1 MSHQLEAPFRT
12 AAHAEIFN
20 CPGMS
25 QRFTLDR
32 LSFEQVLWATSLIQQ
47 LNRQVRNG
55 HVPDQDDT
63 QPLSDPVGNGR
74 ASGQDDTQRLSDLVE
89 AQLAI
94 DTRTIDLRAAMNRVV
109 GLALKLS
116 RATGAATWLFTGH
129 EFVYCA
135 GARSGAND
143 ERLQLEALSKL
154 APIRPGVHSLPDL
167 REPSQWSPAYDAI
180 HYPGSVKSLLV
191 VPIYHGW
198 TTAGALAVFSVECN
212 TFTERDATNA
222 RLLSGLLTHALV
234 KAAEAELKQKVS
246 RERAA
251 MLQAIDPLIP
261 TLRKLAEEEKQE
273 SHKSPDRFPPL
284 FTEELLSDL
293 TTVQASGAIPQETG
307 DRVPGSSDSPSARRV
322 VRGRTEFRPRDCRM
336 LETGKGQM
344 RHVSDKSSLSADPAT
359 RRNPARESTCAS
371 APANKSA
378 LRVRVQAAAARIQ
391 KNSLLGTVAG
401 QHWAR
406 AAALVSACVSLVSE
420 RSRHVRL
427 SLRKAAKNI
436 LVDLWS
442 ALKCILDVLKL
453 TDFAHRQLSK
463 ARSWLST
470 AMERHLEGL
479 LSIATYQLRISISPR
494 LRLLLRVLPAAAV
507 VLLIVPVFVLLITT
521 AGHRSKVA
529 VATSATSGAVNLRVR
544 SGTSS
549 PDHTVTR
556 DLSDRT
562 RASEPSGLHQGSGPV
577 PAYQLSHMRVTD
589 PAILSALRNLSHYE
603 IVGLE
608 RQARYGDDSAA
619 LLLGMAYETGHL
631 VPQDCVKAGEW
642 VTKSANEGN
651 AAAQYNLGLRYRHG
665 DGEPLNLE
673 VAARW
678 LRKAAAQK
686 YSPAQLAV
694 EAVP

>member
-1 MSHQLEAPFRT
+1 MRCQLEAPFRT
-12 AAHAEIFN
+12 AAHAEILN
-20 CPGMS
+20 CPRMS
-25 QRFTLDR
+25 QRFALDR

-47 LNRQVRNG
+47 LNRQIRNG

-63 QPLSDPVGNGR
+63 QPLSDPLGNGR
-74 ASGQDDTQRLSDLVE
+74 ASDQDDTQRLSDLVE

-94 DTRTIDLRAAMNRVV
+94 DTRAIDLRAAMNRVV

-154 APIRPGVHSLPDL
+154 VSICDPGDHSLPDL
-167 REPSQWSPAYDAI
+167 REPGPWSPAYDAI

-191 VPIYHGW
+191 APIYHGW
-198 TTAGALAVFSVECN
+198 TTAGALAVFSAECN

-234 KAAEAELKQKVS
+234 KAAEAQLKQKVT

-261 TLRKLAEEEKQE
+261 TLRKLAEQEKQE
-273 SHKSPDRFPPL
+273 SHRSLDGLASL
-284 FTEELLSDL
+284 FTEELGSDL
-293 TTVQASGAIPQETG
+293 TTVQASGAISQETG
-307 DRVPGSSDSPSARRV
+307 GCTLESSGSPSALRV
-322 VRGRTEFRPRDCRM
+322 VRDRTEFKPRDCHM
-336 LETGKGQM
+336 PQTGKGQM
-344 RHVSDKSSLSADPAT
+344 RHVADNSLLSAYVPPGL
-359 RRNPARESTCAS
+359 NPARESTN
-371 APANKSA
+371 APAPA
-378 LRVRVQAAAARIQ
+378 LISTPRIRVRAAAARIQ
-391 KNSLLGTVAG
+391 KNWTVTG
-401 QHWAR
+401 QHWER
-406 AAALVSACVSLVSE
+406 LAALVSAWVSLASE
-420 RSRHVRL
+420 RSRHLRL
-427 SLRKAAKNI
+427 LLRSAAKNA
-436 LVDLWS
+436 LVDLRS
-442 ALKCILDVLKL
+442 APKYISDLLKRTEL
-453 TDFAHRQLSK
+453 AHRQLNK

-470 AMERHLEGL
+470 TVVRHLESLPG
-479 LSIATYQLRISISPR
+479 IATYQLRISISPR
-494 LRLLLRVLPAAAV
+494 LRLNLRVLSAAAAV
-507 VLLIVPVFVLLITT
+507 VLIMPVFVLLITT
-521 AGHRSKVA
+521 AGHPSKVA
-529 VATSATSGAVNLRVR
+529 VATSETSAAAKLPRK

-549 PDHTVTR
+549 PDHRLTR
-556 DLSDRT
+556 DLSGRT
-562 RASEPSGLHQGSGPV
+562 TASEPSQGLHQGSGPA
-577 PAYQLSHMRVTD
+577 PAYQLSHMQVTD
-589 PAILSALRNLSHYE
+589 PAILFALRNLSHYE

-608 RQARYGDDSAA
+608 RQALYGDDSAA

-631 VPQDCVKAGEW
+631 VPQNCVKAGEW

-665 DGEPLNLE
+665 DGEPVNQE

-686 YSPAQLAV
+686 YSQAQFSV
-694 EAVP
+694 ESVP